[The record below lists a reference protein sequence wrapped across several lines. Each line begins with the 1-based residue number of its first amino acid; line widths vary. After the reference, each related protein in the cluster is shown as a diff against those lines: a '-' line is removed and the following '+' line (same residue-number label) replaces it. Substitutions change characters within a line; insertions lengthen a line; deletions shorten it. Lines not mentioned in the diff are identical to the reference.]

1 MNFEG
6 IVMQPLKVKLKTRDS
21 HTIKELLK
29 YEEPRVIRRANI
41 LNCLHLEYGPVEIAA
56 ILNVDRRTV
65 TNVASTYIELGLD
78 AALYDDERT
87 GRPIDFDDR
96 ERSRIVAMVCTNPP
110 NGAYRWTLDLIVE
123 EAKKRKLIDSTI
135 SREQVRIILQEH
147 DLKPWQEKMWCIG
160 DLNEEYIRKMEEVLD
175 VYARPY
181 DEKQPVV
188 CMDEKPVPLIGDTR
202 DRILPYN
209 DGEVLKKDYEYK
221 RNGSVNVFCAVEP
234 KAGKYINTIT
244 ERRCG
249 SDFAKFIKSLSS
261 KYSDADKIVLV
272 MDNLATHKEKH
283 LIDYYGEEA
292 GKKLWSRFEV
302 HYTPKH
308 GSWLNQAEIAIGM
321 YSRQCLGDGRIGTL
335 QNLKIQTKAWNKRAN
350 EKRIKIYWRFTKS
363 KARKSL
369 NYAVSKDGKKLI

>member
-1 MNFEG
+1 LPFG
-6 IVMQPLKVKLKTRDS
+6 IIPKGLEMTPLKVKLKLKDH

-41 LNCLHLEYGPVEIAA
+41 LNCLHLGYGPVEIAG

-65 TNVASTYIELGLD
+65 TNVASSYIELGLD
-78 AALYDDERT
+78 AALYDDERC

-96 ERSRIVAMVCTNPP
+96 ERSRIIAMVCTNPP
-110 NGAYRWTLDLIVE
+110 DGRYRWTLDLIAE
-123 EAKKRKLIDSTI
+123 EAEKRNLIDRNI

-160 DLNEEYIRKMEEVLD
+160 SLDDEYITKMEDVLD
-175 VYARPY
+175 VYARTY
-181 DEKQPVV
+181 NERRPVI
-188 CMDEKPVPLIGDTR
+188 CMDEKPVPLLGDTR
-202 DRILPYN
+202 DRILPEN
-209 DGEVLKKDYEYK
+209 PGEVLKKDYEYE

-234 KAGKYINTIT
+234 KAGKYINTVT
-244 ERRCG
+244 EKRCG
-249 SDFAKFIKSLSS
+249 SDFAKFIKFI
-261 KYSDADKIVLV
+261 SDQYISADKIVLV

-283 LIDYYGEEA
+283 LIDYYGETE
-292 GKKLWSRFEV
+292 GRKLWHKFEV

-335 QNLKIQTKAWNKRAN
+335 EKLKTQTKAWNKRIN
-350 EKRIKIYWRFTKS
+350 QKKTKINWRFTKS

-369 NYAVSKDGKKLI
+369 NYTMI